1 MGRNTRY
8 EGFPKFRHSQW
19 TIEGEIER
27 FGAFA
32 SGARRARGP
41 KRWFAYFLVFVFV
54 APIVIGAV
62 GLLIKL
68 LEA

>member
-1 MGRNTRY
+1 MGNTRY
-8 EGFPKFRHSQW
+8 DGFPKFKHSQW

-41 KRWFAYFLVFVFV
+41 KRWFAYFLVVVFV
-54 APIVIGAV
+54 APFVL
-62 GLLIKL
+62 GLVSL
-68 LEA
+68 LVNLL

>member
-1 MGRNTRY
+1 MGNTRY

-27 FGAFA
+27 LGAFA

-41 KRWFAYFLVFVFV
+41 KRWMAYALVITFV
-54 APIVIGAV
+54 APLVLATIGFFMNFV
-62 GLLIKL
+62 
-68 LEA
+68 

>member
-8 EGFPKFRHSQW
+8 EGFPKFRHGQW

-41 KRWFAYFLVFVFV
+41 KRWIAYFLVFVFI
-54 APIVIGAV
+54 APLVIAMIDFV
-62 GLLIKL
+62 LTLV
-68 LEA
+68 